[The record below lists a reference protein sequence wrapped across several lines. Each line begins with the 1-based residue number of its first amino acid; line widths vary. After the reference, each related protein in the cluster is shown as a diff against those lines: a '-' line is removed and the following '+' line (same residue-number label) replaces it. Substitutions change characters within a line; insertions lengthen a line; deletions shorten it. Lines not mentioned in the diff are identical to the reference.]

1 LGIIYCLILASDIP
15 FSANAEHW
23 WVAPVRFGDWR
34 GIPPHDFVTNV
45 PVHRWYSGAEAG
57 SYRPELP
64 RVFYERIVNGDTVSV
79 ATDYYG
85 MNISRT
91 LVPDG
96 IADYYGQYLWNG
108 GVVMMEA
115 CGQDSTISFWIKQ

>member
-1 LGIIYCLILASDIP
+1 M
-15 FSANAEHW
+15 
-23 WVAPVRFGDWR
+23 
-34 GIPPHDFVTNV
+34 
-45 PVHRWYSGAEAG
+45 EAG